1 MKIQEQFNLQAAN
14 IGRGTIGLIDALVQR
29 GAFRGE
35 ELSTISQLRDACV
48 NLVQT
53 AEQFEMTNDPDPAAM
68 EKAKDKDK

>member
-1 MKIQEQFNLQAAN
+1 MNTQEQFNLQAAN

-29 GAFRGE
+29 GSFRGE

-53 AEQFEMTNDPDPAAM
+53 AESLELEQGPQNSES
-68 EKAKDKDK
+68 ES

>member
-53 AEQFEMTNDPDPAAM
+53 AESLELEQGPQNSES
-68 EKAKDKDK
+68 ES